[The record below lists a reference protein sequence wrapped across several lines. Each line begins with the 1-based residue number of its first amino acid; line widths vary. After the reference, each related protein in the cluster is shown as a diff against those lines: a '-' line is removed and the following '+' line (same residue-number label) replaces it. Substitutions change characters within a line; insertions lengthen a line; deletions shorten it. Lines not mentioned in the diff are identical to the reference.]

1 MKIGLFP
8 GSFDPVTNGH
18 LDIINRAKELFDRL
32 IVAVA
37 VNDSK
42 TSTAMFTLRERQKLL
57 KEVCKG
63 IPRVEIICFD
73 GLLLDAVKK
82 YKAVSVVRGLRA
94 ISDFEYEFQ
103 MAMMNREITSDYDT
117 IFLMASHSYSFVSS
131 RMIKE
136 LVRFGGDVSPF
147 VPPAVVREMKK
158 HRNIRTKVK

>member
-1 MKIGLFP
+1 MKVGLFP

-18 LDIINRAKELFDRL
+18 LDVILRAKEIFDKL

-42 TSTAMFTLRERQKLL
+42 TSSAMFTLKERQKLL
-57 KEVCKG
+57 EEVCKG
-63 IPRVEIICFD
+63 VPKVEIICFD
-73 GLLLDAVKK
+73 GLLLEAVKK

-117 IFLMASHSYSFVSS
+117 VFLMASHSYSFVSS

-136 LVRFGGDVSPF
+136 LVKFGGDVSPF
-147 VPPAVVREMKK
+147 VPPAVMKALKNKK
-158 HRNIRTKVK
+158 HI